1 MIPALGT
8 LAGLLPGWAK
18 WAGLALAAAGL
29 VAAALW
35 WRSQVYA
42 EGYAAAEAECQA
54 AELARQLAQER
65 ELTRIAQEAA
75 QAAEGRRLYAERQ
88 AEALR
93 AASQRIAAAD
103 WRCGAEPLPPAVY
116 DEVR

>member
-1 MIPALGT
+1 MIPALGA
-8 LAGLLPGWAK
+8 LAGRLPGWARY
-18 WAGLALAAAGL
+18 
-29 VAAALW
+29 AALTAAVVVLLTLSYCQG
-35 WRSQVYA
+35 R
-42 EGYAAAEAECQA
+42 GAAEAECQV

-103 WRCGAEPLPPAVY
+103 WPCGAKPLPQAVY
-116 DEVR
+116 DEIR

>member
-1 MIPALGT
+1 MIPALGAV
-8 LAGLLPGWAK
+8 AGLLPGWAK
-18 WAGLALAAAGL
+18 YAALAAAVAGL
-29 VAAALW
+29 LTLTYCQG
-35 WRSQVYA
+35 R
-42 EGYAAAEAECQA
+42 GAAEAECQA

-88 AEALR
+88 AEALQASR
-93 AASQRIAAAD
+93 QRVAAVEWA
-103 WRCGAEPLPPAVY
+103 CGAEELPGAVY

>member
-18 WAGLALAAAGL
+18 WAGLAL

-35 WRSQVYA
+35 WRSQIYA

-54 AELARQLAQER
+54 AELSRQLAQER

-93 AASQRIAAAD
+93 ASRQRVAAVEWA
-103 WRCGAEPLPPAVY
+103 CGAEELPGAVY

>member
-1 MIPALGT
+1 MIPALGA

-18 WAGLALAAAGL
+18 YAALAAAVAGL
-29 VAAALW
+29 FTLTYCQG
-35 WRSQVYA
+35 RS
-42 EGYAAAEAECQA
+42 AAEAECQA
-54 AELARQLAQER
+54 VELARQLAQER

-93 AASQRIAAAD
+93 ASSARIAATD
-103 WRCGAEPLPPAVY
+103 WQCGAEPLPQAVY
-116 DEVR
+116 DEIR

>member
-1 MIPALGT
+1 MIGWAT
-8 LAGLLPGWAK
+8 VARLLPK
-18 WAGLALAAAGL
+18 WGKYVAVAAAAAGL
-29 VAAALW
+29 LTLAYCKGH
-35 WRSQVYA
+35 S
-42 EGYAAAEAECQA
+42 AAEADCQA
-54 AELARQLAQER
+54 AELSRQLAQER

-93 AASQRIAAAD
+93 ASRQRVAAVEWA
-103 WRCGAEPLPPAVY
+103 CGAEELPGAVY